1 MHYIVPKEPPR
12 TAIRFPLEQSSR
24 DRESMRASNASFFG
38 LEKNI
43 LENSCSFSWAL
54 VNGSDGSQ
62 DARSLGLAGSQ
73 TAFSVNFSSHESQEK
88 WQSMNRK
95 IGL

>member
-62 DARSLGLAGSQ
+62 DARSLGIVALHGLFGELV
-73 TAFSVNFSSHESQEK
+73 THHT
-88 WQSMNRK
+88 NRK
-95 IGL
+95 KNAKA